1 VDYKHQN
8 SIATKPIS
16 KTDWEEKFQQKAKV
30 LWFTGLSGSGKT
42 TLSLAL
48 EKILFNK
55 GHVVKL
61 LDGDALRSGI
71 NTDLGFSLAD
81 RKENIRRVAEIAKL
95 FAESGFI
102 VMVVLISPTQAIRND
117 AKRIIGAALFYDIYI
132 DASLAT
138 CEQRDVKGLY
148 KKARTGEIQDFTGI
162 SAPYE
167 VPMNADVKVSTENV
181 SIEVSVNFLYAE
193 IFEKEKIGSNRSYEN
208 NSNTNSD

>member
-1 VDYKHQN
+1 MDYKNQN
-8 SIATKPIS
+8 SIATKPIP

-30 LWFTGLSGSGKT
+30 LWFTGLSESGKT

-55 GHVVKL
+55 GHVVKI
-61 LDGDALRSGI
+61 LDGDALRRGI
-71 NTDLGFSLAD
+71 NTDLGFTLAD

-117 AKRIIGAALFYDIYI
+117 AKRIIGEALFYDIYI

-138 CEQRDVKGLY
+138 CEQRDIKGLY
-148 KKARTGEIQDFTGI
+148 KKARAGKIPDFTGI
-162 SAPYE
+162 SSPYE
-167 VPMNADVKVSTENV
+167 VPVNPDVTVSTENV
-181 SIEVSVNFLYAE
+181 SVKTSADFLYAE
-193 IFEKEKIGSNRSYEN
+193 IFEKRKSV
-208 NSNTNSD
+208 